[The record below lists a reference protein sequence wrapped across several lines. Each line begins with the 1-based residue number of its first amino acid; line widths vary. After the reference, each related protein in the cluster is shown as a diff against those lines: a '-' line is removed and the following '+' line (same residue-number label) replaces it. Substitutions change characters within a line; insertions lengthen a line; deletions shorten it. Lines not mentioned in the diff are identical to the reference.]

1 MDHISPPKDADVD
14 GQSGVSDAT
23 EISTKKSGPRSERSI
38 QSRDILD
45 SYLGTAT

>member
-1 MDHISPPKDADVD
+1 MDHISPPKDVGVD

-23 EISTKKSGPRSERSI
+23 EISKKSGPRSERSI